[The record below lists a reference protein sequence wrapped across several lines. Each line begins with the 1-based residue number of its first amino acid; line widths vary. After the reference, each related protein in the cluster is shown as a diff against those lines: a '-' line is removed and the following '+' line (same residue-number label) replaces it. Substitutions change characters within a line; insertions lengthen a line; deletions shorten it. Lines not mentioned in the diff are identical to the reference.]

1 MEKPTKRYGV
11 FLHTVLTQ
19 CSRQW
24 NKCKHCATTCV
35 HHWVKAVPSVKS
47 PHCGPSLGSNRSVLT
62 FCNTWGVLQTHHNFD
77 RQVAAQRI
85 NVVVLVTLNFFNVT
99 YNSTALVQLT
109 RAVSKLWCWYAVWK
123 WIATCALHFRGF
135 VLMNEIWVILVIWN
149 IVFVCT
155 FSVDGIVGCTS
166 LLTCRIVV
174 VAYKC
179 GHEDR
184 PRDCVTCLSMLSK
197 PDTV

>member
-1 MEKPTKRYGV
+1 MLVR
-11 FLHTVLTQ
+11 
-19 CSRQW
+19 
-24 NKCKHCATTCV
+24 CV
-35 HHWVKAVPSVKS
+35 EMNSDLCPAFQRF
-47 PHCGPSLGSNRSVLT
+47 CLNERNMGNFSNLKY
-62 FCNTWGVLQTHHNFD
+62 C
-77 RQVAAQRI
+77 I
-85 NVVVLVTLNFFNVT
+85 
-99 YNSTALVQLT
+99 
-109 RAVSKLWCWYAVWK
+109 
-123 WIATCALHFRGF
+123 
-135 VLMNEIWVILVIWN
+135 
-149 IVFVCT
+149 CT